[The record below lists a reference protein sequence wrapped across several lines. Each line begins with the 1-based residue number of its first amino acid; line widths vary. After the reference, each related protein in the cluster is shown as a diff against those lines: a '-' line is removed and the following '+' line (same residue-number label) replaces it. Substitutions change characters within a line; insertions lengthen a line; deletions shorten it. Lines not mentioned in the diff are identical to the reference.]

1 MGEQCTIL
9 YPADFFDLKKVDG
22 DYEAEYWEALKFPEL
37 RILFYNYDEFA
48 AGGALRFYPAAFQGG
63 LCIYRGWMLQP
74 QAYEALYRALEE
86 RGLRLVNTPSEYENC
101 HEFPNS
107 YPLLKAFTPQIMVYN
122 MDQAIDW
129 QAVREQLGKFM
140 MKDYVKSVEGADFPA
155 FFDQTYP
162 DEEMD
167 RYRAEFVRLRDR
179 LFVKGIVLKAYVDLK
194 KTDGA
199 TNEYR
204 AFYLYGK
211 RITLSKNSNQ
221 KRDAPVPEA
230 FLRQMPSLPSN
241 FYTIDFAELADGNWI
256 VVETGDG
263 QVSGLSPGQYAFK
276 FYEELLRGM
285 ASANRK
291 EKLL

>member
-1 MGEQCTIL
+1 
-9 YPADFFDLKKVDG
+9 
-22 DYEAEYWEALKFPEL
+22 
-37 RILFYNYDEFA
+37 
-48 AGGALRFYPAAFQGG
+48 
-63 LCIYRGWMLQP
+63 
-74 QAYEALYRALEE
+74 
-86 RGLRLVNTPSEYENC
+86 
-101 HEFPNS
+101 
-107 YPLLKAFTPQIMVYN
+107 MVYN